1 MREVGEPEPA
11 AEQRRVGE
19 LERVPGF
26 DELGRR
32 ATTNGRRRL
41 RGTRVGA
48 TTRPARPSSPEDA
61 VDEVVGGAERVLGP
75 QRGIEAVGG
84 QVRCDV
90 GVG

>member
-26 DELGRR
+26 YELGRR
-32 ATTNGRRRL
+32 ATTNRAAGSEYP
-41 RGTRVGA
+41 GGGDDSS
-48 TTRPARPSSPEDA
+48 ARPSSPRMRSTRSWA
-61 VDEVVGGAERVLGP
+61 APSVLGP

-84 QVRCDV
+84 QVGCDV